1 MFFMIFKNYSS
12 NRQELTISNVY
23 KLAIDSRSFGGP
35 FTPQIILA
43 VVWSCCGGL
52 EQTQLTCS
60 VLLVVEVTKQLP
72 GPGLAGSRLTK
83 T

>member
-1 MFFMIFKNYSS
+1 MLLVSSNYS
-12 NRQELTISNVY
+12 NY
-23 KLAIDSRSFGGP
+23 GGP

-43 VVWSCCGGL
+43 VVWSCCRGL
-52 EQTQLTCS
+52 EQIQLTCS
-60 VLLVVEVTKQLP
+60 VLLVVEVTKQFP

>member
-1 MFFMIFKNYSS
+1 MILKNYSS
-12 NRQELTISNVY
+12 NLQELTISNVY
-23 KLAIDSRSFGGP
+23 KMAIVNRGP

-52 EQTQLTCS
+52 EQFQLTCS
-60 VLLVVEVTKQLP
+60 VLLVVEVTKQFP